1 MMQEAAQIGD
11 AIGIPSSAAVG
22 KMIETIR
29 TLGAFKTSMLQDVEH
44 GKPVEIDALLT
55 VTREI
60 GLLVGVS
67 TPVIDAVS
75 GLAHLLAT
83 NLGLFESTA

>member
-11 AIGIPSSAAVG
+11 AIGIPSNAAVG

-60 GLLVGVS
+60 VLVGVP

-83 NLGLFESTA
+83 NLGLFESAA